1 MSGYY
6 PDPVQYTNDF
16 LIGKKLISLA
26 EYKKENSES
35 NYVSIVLLTKKLPKS
50 LIHMIICLATD
61 PKLEANKL
69 DIFKQEM
76 SDFVITRLY
85 KCIKEQKPAEF
96 KRIYD
101 EEYINNPI
109 IRNTFNF
116 RQEYNGWY
124 WSDYQLCTCEKT
136 EPVRVW
142 KDLYTRDCTC
152 AHGKRY
158 LMFISLYTE
167 IREVLHLSNRHNHH
181 EIYAHVL
188 NSGPID
194 KTYTGE
200 VPSDI
205 Y

>member
-6 PDPVQYTNDF
+6 PDTVQYTNDF
-16 LIGKKLISLA
+16 LAGKSFISLA
-26 EYKKENSES
+26 EYKKGNAEA
-35 NYVSIVLLTKKLPKS
+35 NYISIVLLTKKLPKS
-50 LIHMIICLATD
+50 LIHLIIGLATD
-61 PKLEANKL
+61 SELEANKL
-69 DIFKQEM
+69 NIFKRDM
-76 SDFVITRLY
+76 SDYVLSRLY
-85 KCIKEQKPAEF
+85 KSIKEKNTTEF

-109 IRNTFNF
+109 IRNTFNY
-116 RQEYNGWY
+116 RQEYKGCCWD
-124 WSDYQLCTCEKT
+124 DYELCTCPKT
-136 EPVRVW
+136 EPIRVW

-167 IREVLHLSNRHNHH
+167 IREVLHLSNRHNYH

>member
-6 PDPVQYTNDF
+6 PDPIKYTNKF
-16 LIGKKLISLA
+16 LVGKKLISLA
-26 EYKKENSES
+26 EYKKTAAEA
-35 NYVSIVLLTKKLPKS
+35 NYVSIVLLTKKLPIS
-50 LIHMIICLATD
+50 LIRLIISLSIN
-61 PKLEANKL
+61 KELETNKL
-69 DIFKQEM
+69 NIFKQTM
-76 SDFVITRLY
+76 SDFVISSIY
-85 KCIKEQKPAEF
+85 KSIKECNTSEF

-124 WSDYQLCTCEKT
+124 WSDYQLCSCPKT

-167 IREVLHLSNRHNHH
+167 IREVLHLSNRHNHN

-194 KTYTGE
+194 IMYTGLTTL
-200 VPSDI
+200 
-205 Y
+205 

>member
-6 PDPVQYTNDF
+6 PDPVQYSNEFIED
-16 LIGKKLISLA
+16 KKIISLA
-26 EYKKENSES
+26 EYKSTAAES

-50 LIHMIICLATD
+50 LIHLIIGLVTD

-85 KCIKEQKPAEF
+85 KCIKEQNSAEF
-96 KRIYD
+96 KRIYN
-101 EEYINNPI
+101 EEYINNSI
-109 IRNTFNF
+109 VRNTFNY
-116 RQEYNGWY
+116 RQEYKGCCWD
-124 WSDYQLCTCEKT
+124 DYELCICPKT

-167 IREVLHLSNRHNHH
+167 IREVLHLSNRHNYH

-194 KTYTGE
+194 KSYTGFKSLD
-200 VPSDI
+200 V
-205 Y
+205 